1 MLRYLFI
8 FFIPIIGYSQQDVI
22 KEFYPFITT
31 DRPPLFTNCVNFI
44 DKEQKKCFEDELN
57 KHIQEN
63 LQYPEEAFDSGLGGR
78 VLLSFS
84 IDKEG
89 KILNILTKGPNEILE
104 NEVKRVISL
113 IPKLKPAKINGIN
126 VGVNYALPV
135 NFYLL
140 TQFNIN
146 EITIKSGANIYESPD
161 AKSKRVSYTPAIS
174 TLNATKKGDFWLAQ
188 LNTEGTYLGYIK
200 NNDVLNVNNVENIN
214 IDISEIE
221 PLKQSETNI
230 LELDIKKNEV
240 IEEILDISNE
250 DINSNQ
256 SEELVDTEKLDNK
269 SELSPIELIRAELED
284 DLARLESYTKK
295 LNNQKEINRK
305 IPGYNEADLYYTN
318 ALKQFLKILNREIEK
333 KYNILSV
340 ENPDAFEGTKFEV
353 RNMKF
358 SKKRAQ
364 RLKEQEYNISA
375 EFLKINFYDFPPVIA
390 SSIHSDEKKLQ
401 EIINEIKKLEY
412 VIVEEY
418 EIDEINTVD
427 QNVIPKPERNDLDI
441 ETNEESINLDEVNT
455 SESSIKKEPQL
466 NNLRNNKVDLDNE
479 SDTDESKSKVEETS
493 IDPKINVEEA
503 KQKLKQLMLLYNEDL
518 ISKELYEESSNKF
531 KAIIETDSKINIEE
545 AKQKL
550 KQLTLLFIEGLI
562 SKELYEESSNK
573 FRVIVELDEVNKL
586 KSIKMPDISDDEA
599 LNRIKSL
606 KSLYDQGL
614 INKET
619 FEEPTEML
627 KKIIFNRRVN

>member
-22 KEFYPFITT
+22 KEFYPFITI
-31 DRPPLFTNCVNFI
+31 DRPPIFTNCLNII

-113 IPKLKPAKINGIN
+113 IPKLEPAKINGMN
-126 VGVNYALPV
+126 VGINYALPV

-161 AKSKRVSYTPAIS
+161 VKSKRNSYIPTIS

-200 NNDVLNVNNVENIN
+200 NDDVLNVNNVENIN

-230 LELDIKKNEV
+230 LELNIKK
-240 IEEILDISNE
+240 NE

-269 SELSPIELIRAELED
+269 SELSPIELIRAELDD

-305 IPGYNEADLYYTN
+305 IPGYNKADLYYTN
-318 ALKQFLKILNREIEK
+318 ALKQFLKILNRDIEK

-390 SSIHSDEKKLQ
+390 SSLHSDEKRLQ
-401 EIINEIKKLEY
+401 ELINEIKKLEY
-412 VIVEEY
+412 VIVEKY
-418 EIDEINTVD
+418 EIAETNTVD
-427 QNVIPKPERNDLDI
+427 QNVNPKPERNDLDI
-441 ETNEESINLDEVNT
+441 ETIEESINIDEVNT
-455 SESSIKKEPQL
+455 SESNIKQEPQL
-466 NNLRNNKVDLDNE
+466 NNLTNNKLDIDNE

-518 ISKELYEESSNKF
+518 ISKELYEESSNEF
-531 KAIIETDSKINIEE
+531 KAIIESDLKINVEE

-562 SKELYEESSNK
+562 SEELYQESSNK
-573 FRVIVELDEVNKL
+573 FKVIVELDEVNKL
-586 KSIKMPDISDDEA
+586 KSIKIPDISDTEA
-599 LNRIKSL
+599 LNRIRNL
-606 KSLYDQGL
+606 KSLYNQGL

-619 FEEPTEML
+619 FEEATEML